1 MLCVSAVLGARVF
14 GPGGRETMWVLN
26 NIMCEGSVQIVI
38 ENDRTAFSETP
49 RQGQLWRVCERKK
62 KARRTRDDNR
72 PGR

>member
-1 MLCVSAVLGARVF
+1 
-14 GPGGRETMWVLN
+14 MWVLN